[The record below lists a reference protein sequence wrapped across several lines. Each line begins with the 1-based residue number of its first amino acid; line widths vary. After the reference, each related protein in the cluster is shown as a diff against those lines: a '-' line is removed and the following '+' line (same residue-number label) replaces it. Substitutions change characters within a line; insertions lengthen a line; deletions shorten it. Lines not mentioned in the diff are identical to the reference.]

1 MKKILLSLLAAASFA
16 ALPARADD
24 SLYQA
29 FGGKAGMAA
38 LMDEFHKDLLAD
50 PRMKPFFE
58 KTNAA
63 QFKESLGNQLCQVAG
78 GPCQYKG
85 PDMKLA
91 HKEMDINKAHFNALV
106 EVLQKSMDK
115 RGIAFSAQNR
125 MLALLAPMHRDII
138 NVKPGQSQ

>member
-1 MKKILLSLLAAASFA
+1 MMKKILLALIAASSFL
-16 ALPARADD
+16 ALPAQADD

-29 FGGKAGMAA
+29 FGGKPGMAA
-38 LMDEFHKDLLAD
+38 LMDEFHKDLMAD
-50 PRMKPFFE
+50 KRMQPFFE

-63 QFKESLGNQLCQVAG
+63 QFKESLGNQLCQVSG

-91 HKEMDINKAHFNALV
+91 HKEMDINKANFNGLV

-115 RGIAFSAQNR
+115 RGIPFSAQNR

-138 NVKPGQSQ
+138 NVK

>member
-1 MKKILLSLLAAASFA
+1 MKKILLALITVTSLS
-16 ALPARADD
+16 ALPAWADD

-38 LMDEFHKDLLAD
+38 LMDEFHKDLMAD
-50 PRMKPFFE
+50 KRMQPFFE

-63 QFKESLGNQLCQVAG
+63 QFKDSLGNQLCQVSG

-85 PDMKLA
+85 PDMKTA
-91 HKEMDINKAHFNALV
+91 HGQMDINKAHFNALV
-106 EVLQKSMDK
+106 EVLQKSMAT
-115 RGIAFSAQNR
+115 RGIPFAAQNR

-138 NVKPGQSQ
+138 NVK